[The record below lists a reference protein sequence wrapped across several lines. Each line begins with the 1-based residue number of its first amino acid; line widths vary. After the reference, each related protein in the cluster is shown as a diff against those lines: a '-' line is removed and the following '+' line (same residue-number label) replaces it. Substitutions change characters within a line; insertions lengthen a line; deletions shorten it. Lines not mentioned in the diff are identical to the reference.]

1 MTAVATA
8 APENCPDCKV
18 EMNFEGH
25 QVLHFN
31 GGRGDV
37 PVLRFNCPEC
47 RIIHNI
53 VASERGLAQG

>member
-1 MTAVATA
+1 MMATA
-8 APENCPDCKV
+8 IAETEHCPDCKV

-25 QVLHFN
+25 KVLHFN

-37 PVLRFNCPEC
+37 PVLRYNCRGC
-47 RIIHNI
+47 GIIHNI